1 MTVDRWLAAM
11 LLAWVAA
18 YLLMFGSAA
27 VILA

>member
-1 MTVDRWLAAM
+1 MTVDRWLVGM
-11 LLAWVAA
+11 LVAWAAA